1 MSWLSHAFRSAAKHS
16 IAGKVQD
23 KIYKAAGIG
32 TGNTLRRALDPG
44 SIQMDKVK
52 RGDAM
57 NARLLL
63 DPGNEV
69 VAADPKVALQQA
81 QINPLT
87 GQPGTNARDLIAQQ
101 MGGAPPST
109 AGRPVVNPGYGNA
122 GSPTYGLGVGPAAPR
137 PPSGPPPNFGDINA
151 IQQYVQGR
159 TSAPGAAPMGAPQK
173 RPMFGPGVIRT

>member
-1 MSWLSHAFRSAAKHS
+1 MSFISKAFHKAAKIVS
-16 IAGKVQD
+16 KPID
-23 KIYKAAGIG
+23 KTYSALGIS
-32 TGNTLRRALDPG
+32 TGNTLRRALDPM
-44 SIQMDKVK
+44 SIQLHKVGK
-52 RGDAM
+52 GEPMTTRM
-57 NARLLL
+57 LV
-63 DPGNEV
+63 DPGNELQ
-69 VAADPKVALQQA
+69 AAPMKQGVNGP